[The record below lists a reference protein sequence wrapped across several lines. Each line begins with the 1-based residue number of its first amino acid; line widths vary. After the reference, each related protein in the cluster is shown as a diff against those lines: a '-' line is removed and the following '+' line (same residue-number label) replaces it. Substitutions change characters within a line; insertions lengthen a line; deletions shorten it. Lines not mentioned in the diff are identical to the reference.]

1 MILSLGCEYELPVTM
16 ARVKM
21 IHAWVKVS
29 KNTYD
34 TCYSNHVKIPFS
46 DVIAPP
52 FNIY

>member
-1 MILSLGCEYELPVTM
+1 MNYIPVTLGLSM
-16 ARVKM
+16 VRVKM

-34 TCYSNHVKIPFS
+34 TCYSNHVKNTFL

-52 FNIY
+52 FTIY